1 MTLISLCWIRFW
13 IVYSPIKDNM
23 KVAERMML
31 EGDIR
36 EEFAEWMEEMKGTF
50 IKPNSGAAT
59 TIEEVNDLE
68 EIDFA

>member
-1 MTLISLCWIRFW
+1 
-13 IVYSPIKDNM
+13 M

-50 IKPNSGAAT
+50 MKYFTVVKKLSKKLIIYVDNQG
-59 TIEEVNDLE
+59 
-68 EIDFA
+68 

>member
-1 MTLISLCWIRFW
+1 MNLA
-13 IVYSPIKDNM
+13 D
-23 KVAERMML
+23 RMML

-50 IKPNSGAAT
+50 IKPNSGAAA

-68 EIDFA
+68 DIDFV

>member
-1 MTLISLCWIRFW
+1 M
-13 IVYSPIKDNM
+13 N
-23 KVAERMML
+23 VAEKMML

-68 EIDFA
+68 DIDFV

>member
-1 MTLISLCWIRFW
+1 
-13 IVYSPIKDNM
+13 M

-36 EEFAEWMEEMKGTF
+36 EEFAEWMEEMKGTI

-68 EIDFA
+68 EIDFV

>member
-1 MTLISLCWIRFW
+1 
-13 IVYSPIKDNM
+13 M

-36 EEFAEWMEEMKGTF
+36 EEFAEWMEEMKGIF

-68 EIDFA
+68 EIDFV

>member
-1 MTLISLCWIRFW
+1 MNLA
-13 IVYSPIKDNM
+13 D
-23 KVAERMML
+23 RMML

-36 EEFAEWMEEMKGTF
+36 EEFAKWMEEMEGTF

-68 EIDFA
+68 EIDFV